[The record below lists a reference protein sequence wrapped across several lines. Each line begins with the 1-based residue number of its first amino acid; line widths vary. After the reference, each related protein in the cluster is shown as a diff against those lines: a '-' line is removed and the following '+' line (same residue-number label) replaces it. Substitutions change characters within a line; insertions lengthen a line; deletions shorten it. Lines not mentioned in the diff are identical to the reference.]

1 MTNQELKLYKPGTVM
16 WLMTALLAIFLIW
29 AWLFEVDQTV
39 RAMGQLIPSARTQ
52 VIQALDGGMV
62 KKILVKEGQSVREGE
77 VLALLEPDR
86 STATYDEIRGKLAGQ
101 DAAMSRLSAEAKLQA
116 PQFSDE
122 LKRDWPR
129 LVSAQ
134 QALNEQRVSAL
145 NAELDTNDKAIALAR
160 QEYEMHQRLFKRGDV
175 AEVEVMRAER
185 QLIDAQ
191 ARRRAIVDKF
201 KSDARAEFAKLSE
214 DSASLRF
221 RLEERKSVLNATTIT
236 APMAG
241 VVKVIKLTTEGGVLR
256 QGEELMQLSPHDEDM
271 VVEVK
276 VNPADVGQ
284 LNLGL
289 PALIRLDAF
298 DSSIFG
304 KLTGEL
310 TYISPDTLVESG
322 SAGQTSIY
330 YRAHIKVDWKHK
342 SDNDRIKAE
351 MLKPGMTATVDIKTG
366 SRSIL
371 TYLLKPVTKAF
382 SGALRER

>member
-1 MTNQELKLYKPGTVM
+1 
-16 WLMTALLAIFLIW
+16 
-29 AWLFEVDQTV
+29 
-39 RAMGQLIPSARTQ
+39 
-52 VIQALDGGMV
+52 
-62 KKILVKEGQSVREGE
+62 
-77 VLALLEPDR
+77 
-86 STATYDEIRGKLAGQ
+86 
-101 DAAMSRLSAEAKLQA
+101 
-116 PQFSDE
+116 
-122 LKRDWPR
+122 
-129 LVSAQ
+129 
-134 QALNEQRVSAL
+134 
-145 NAELDTNDKAIALAR
+145 
-160 QEYEMHQRLFKRGDV
+160 
-175 AEVEVMRAER
+175 
-185 QLIDAQ
+185 
-191 ARRRAIVDKF
+191 
-201 KSDARAEFAKLSE
+201 
-214 DSASLRF
+214 
-221 RLEERKSVLNATTIT
+221 
-236 APMAG
+236 
-241 VVKVIKLTTEGGVLR
+241 
-256 QGEELMQLSPHDEDM
+256 M